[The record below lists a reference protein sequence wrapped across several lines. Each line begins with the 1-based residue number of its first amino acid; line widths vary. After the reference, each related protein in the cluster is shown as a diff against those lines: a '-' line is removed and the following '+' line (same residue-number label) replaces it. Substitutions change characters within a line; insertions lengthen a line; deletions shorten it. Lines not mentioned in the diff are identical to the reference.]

1 MTPKVTI
8 TNCQECKSYNSS
20 VFCNL
25 DDELLNDLN
34 KNKSVF
40 LFKKGQYIFT
50 EGGRPTGV
58 YCIIKGRVKIHKFGL
73 DKDQIVRIG
82 SKSDIIGYRA
92 LISKEL
98 YSATAEAL
106 EDTEVCFI
114 PKASFLDFINKDK
127 DLPLK
132 MMRILSKDVKYA
144 ERNSMNIAQASI
156 LIKRRGELMHSSIE
170 PNISGMAAIIGKNA
184 SSVDEIIKK
193 NNLDVVIAN
202 DNSPKQVVVSGL
214 IEAINNSENVFSQ
227 NGVKKYIKLNVSAA
241 FHSKFMNDAQN
252 KLNDEIDKISFKN
265 KIIPIISN
273 YDANI
278 NSEVDKVIFALKNQM
293 SNKVNWTKSIKT
305 LEGTD
310 IDQIIE
316 IGPGKV
322 LSGLISRI
330 TNKFDIKSID
340 KIMDLEKFN

>member
-1 MTPKVTI
+1 MTAIIFPGQGSQYLNMSMDFNESFEVANKVFQEIEDSTKI
-8 TNCQECKSYNSS
+8 NIRQIISKNQSDNLNQTNFTQISIFAASMAIYKT
-20 VFCNL
+20 
-25 DDELLNDLN
+25 LLNQIGQEILN
-34 KNKSVF
+34 PKF
-40 LFKKGQYIFT
+40 LLGHSLG
-50 EGGRPTGV
+50 E
-58 YCIIKGRVKIHKFGL
+58 
-73 DKDQIVRIG
+73 
-82 SKSDIIGYRA
+82 
-92 LISKEL
+92 
-98 YSATAEAL
+98 YSALVA
-106 EDTEVCFI
+106 
-114 PKASFLDFINKDK
+114 N
-127 DLPLK
+127 
-132 MMRILSKDVKYA
+132 
-144 ERNSMNIAQASI
+144 NSMNIAQASI

-278 NSEVDKVIFALKNQM
+278 NSEIDKVIFALKNQM

-340 KIMDLEKFN
+340 KIKDLEKFN

>member
-1 MTPKVTI
+1 MTAIIFPGQGSQYLNMAMDFNDSFEVANKVFEEI
-8 TNCQECKSYNSS
+8 EDSSKINIREIISKNQSDNLNQTNFTQISIFAASMAIYKT
-20 VFCNL
+20 
-25 DDELLNDLN
+25 LLNQIGQEILN
-34 KNKSVF
+34 PKIF
-40 LFKKGQYIFT
+40 LGHSLG
-50 EGGRPTGV
+50 E
-58 YCIIKGRVKIHKFGL
+58 
-73 DKDQIVRIG
+73 
-82 SKSDIIGYRA
+82 
-92 LISKEL
+92 
-98 YSATAEAL
+98 YSALVANN
-106 EDTEVCFI
+106 F
-114 PKASFLDFINKDK
+114 
-127 DLPLK
+127 
-132 MMRILSKDVKYA
+132 
-144 ERNSMNIAQASI
+144 MNIEEASI
-156 LIKRRGELMHSSIE
+156 LIKKRGELMHSSIE

-184 SSVDEIIKK
+184 SDVDEIIKK

-202 DNSPKQVVVSGL
+202 DNSPKQVVISGL
-214 IEAINNSENVFSQ
+214 IESINYSENVFSQ

-241 FHSKFMNDAQN
+241 FHSNFMNEAQN

-278 NSEVDKVIFALKNQM
+278 NSEVDKIIFSLKNQM
-293 SNKVNWTKSIKT
+293 SNKVNWSKSIKT

-340 KIMDLEKFN
+340 KIKDLEIFN